1 MTMPFPEFDAQLAK
15 LLRDHIPGIS
25 AELTDFA
32 VAYWDGHRVVY
43 CFLRDDG
50 NGKLDEEFDP
60 TRYVWAEWH
69 DEFIAWLADPRY
81 SAPPELIGWMNDAPP
96 FDAGA

>member
-1 MTMPFPEFDAQLAK
+1 MTMSFPEFDAELAI

-43 CFLRDDG
+43 CLLRDG
-50 NGKLDEEFDP
+50 RNGKLAEYLEA
-60 TRYVWAEWH
+60 THYVGGEGP
-69 DEFIAWLADPRY
+69 DEFLRGLADPRF
-81 SAPPELIGWMNDAPP
+81 SARRTDRLDARY
-96 FDAGA
+96 AAVRRWRL

>member
-1 MTMPFPEFDAQLAK
+1 MTMSFPEFDARLAV

-32 VAYWDGHRVVY
+32 AAYWDGDRVVY

-60 TRYVWAEWH
+60 NRYVWAEWH
-69 DEFIAWLADPRY
+69 DEFVAWLADPRY
-81 SAPPELIGWMNDAPP
+81 SARAELLGCMNDAPP
-96 FDAGA
+96 FEAGA